1 MRKILT
7 CLMIAFVTA
16 TAAISQ
22 TTECPANTV
31 CISPEAARTALKNSD
46 LVEAQKK
53 ELAILTQA
61 IADLKE
67 LTASIK
73 IELARATGEKTQL
86 EATLIRYN
94 ALIDVLLKG
103 QRRRCIFSICLGG

>member
-1 MRKILT
+1 MPND
-7 CLMIAFVTA
+7 
-16 TAAISQ
+16 S
-22 TTECPANTV
+22 V
-31 CISPEAARTALKNSD
+31 CNGDGSHFPNYGVPREYGVHFTRSSADSTKNSD

-73 IELARATGEKTQL
+73 IELARATGEK
-86 EATLIRYN
+86 RSS
-94 ALIDVLLKG
+94 K
-103 QRRRCIFSICLGG
+103 QR